1 MTATT
6 PAAFDPKPRQLGT
19 VIDCIAGSAILAGQ
33 VVTFNATGV
42 DWTVEP
48 VDSDTSLVAPMLG
61 VALYSQATT
70 GGHVAVASVGSIV
83 KVCEGAGA
91 DIDAGDFLMASG
103 AAGCVITATDGAD
116 AAYLGIAMTDIAKN
130 ATGYALICPQYA
142 GKGA

>member
-19 VIDCIAGSAILAGQ
+19 VIDCIAGAAILAGQ

-48 VDSDTSLVAPMLG
+48 VDSDTSLTAPCLG
-61 VALYSQATT
+61 VALYSASQGA
-70 GGHVAVASVGSIV
+70 HVAIASVGSVV

-91 DIDAGDFLMASG
+91 DIDAGDFLMASA
-103 AAGCVITATDGAD
+103 AAGCVITATDSAD
-116 AAYLGIAMTDIAKN
+116 ASYLGIAVTDIAKN
-130 ATGYALICPQYA
+130 ATGYALINPQYV

>member
-19 VIDCIAGSAILAGQ
+19 VIDCIAGAAILAGQ

-48 VDSDTSLVAPMLG
+48 VDSDTSLVAPCLG
-61 VALYSQATT
+61 VALYGASQGA
-70 GGHVAVASVGSIV
+70 HVAIASVGSVV

-91 DIDAGDFLMASG
+91 DIDAGDFLMASA
-103 AAGCVITATDGAD
+103 AAGCVITATDSAD
-116 AAYLGIAMTDIAKN
+116 ASYLGIAVTDIAKN
-130 ATGYALICPQYA
+130 ATGYALINPQYV